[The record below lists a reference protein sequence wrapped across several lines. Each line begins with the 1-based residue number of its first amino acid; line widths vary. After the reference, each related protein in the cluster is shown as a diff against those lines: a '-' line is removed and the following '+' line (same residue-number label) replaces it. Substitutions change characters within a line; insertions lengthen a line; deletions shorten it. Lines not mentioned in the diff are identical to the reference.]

1 MSLAKEG
8 GSARHCDIQRLA
20 RRPWCILSTLIDSS
34 VGGFYLGRDAPLQIY
49 ERGEAEEWNG
59 TEEKQFCFEGVFFFL
74 FFFFL
79 CFAFFLLLHFFLF
92 FFSFFPLFFTVRLQA
107 SAARRAKK
115 FSF

>member
-8 GSARHCDIQRLA
+8 GSARHRDIQRLA
-20 RRPWCILSTLIDSS
+20 RCPWCILSTLIDSS
-34 VGGFYLGRDAPLQIY
+34 VGGFYLGRDAPLQM
-49 ERGEAEEWNG
+49 NG
-59 TEEKQFCFEGVFFFL
+59 ARPRNGMAPRKSDFVLRVFSFSFSFSFFALL
-74 FFFFL
+74 FFF
-79 CFAFFLLLHFFLF
+79 CFTFFLF